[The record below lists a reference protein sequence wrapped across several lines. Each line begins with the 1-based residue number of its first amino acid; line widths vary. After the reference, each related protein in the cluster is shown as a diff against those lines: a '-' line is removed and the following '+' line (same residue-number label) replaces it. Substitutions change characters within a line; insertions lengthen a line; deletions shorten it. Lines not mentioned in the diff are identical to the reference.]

1 MHIIQANLHR
11 SKLATIELIQAAARK
26 GISLALVQEP
36 YVGNTGEMK
45 QYPGARIIQCTIN
58 RQKPVKAAV
67 IVFSDRLRVIHDP
80 QLVTETEA
88 AVLVTSGSLQLG
100 VISVYLEGDQDI
112 NHNLVRLKESIPKL
126 RTKNLIVAGDVN
138 AWSPWWGSSYE
149 NQRGADYNSFLNE
162 MDLHI
167 LNTGDTPTFEALRRD
182 RFYTSIVD
190 VTACSTSLLARVE
203 NWTVDRGLTTSDH
216 NAITFDLQLQ
226 KELEIIKPVTTRIY
240 YTKKANWNQFKSQLR
255 TSLSEKKITPQKIM
269 SVQSSG
275 ELETMVTA
283 YINAITE
290 ACEKAIPKIRA
301 KKGKCKPPWWTD
313 SLEDLKTDVLRKKR
327 RIRNAAPSRKQ
338 FVIDEYIQAKE
349 AYTSKADEEQT
360 RSWKEFCTTQKM
372 ESMWDGVYRI
382 IRKTTKHQED
392 ALLRNAEGA
401 TLSPAK
407 SAELLAKTFYPDD
420 SENTDD
426 SHHAALRKL
435 ADGRNLDEIT
445 ELSEND
451 PLFSQA
457 EVDLVLNALNCKKA
471 PGADGLT
478 ADICTAAIQCE
489 RELFLAIANTCLERA
504 HFPTQWKSAHVII
517 LRKPGKEDYTHPKSY
532 RPIGL
537 LSVFGKIVEKL
548 MIGRI
553 QWHIFPTL
561 HKNQYGFLP
570 QRGTEDALY
579 DLVERV
585 KTEFDSK
592 NIVILVSLDIEGAFD
607 NAWWPSLKQQL
618 IARKC
623 PRNLYALV
631 DSYLSERKIK
641 VNYAGAS
648 SEKGTNKGCV
658 QGSVGGPTF
667 WNLILDS
674 LLHRLSSEGVYCQAF
689 ADDVVLLFSSHKVSV
704 LEQSVNSTLEIVTA
718 WGASNK
724 LKFGASKTNAMLLT
738 RKLAFSPPDLYMSGT
753 RLNLVDQIKLLGL
766 TIDRKLTFKPHISET
781 CKKAADIYKQLARA
795 AKVTWGLNG
804 EITRT
809 IYVAVIE
816 PIVLYA
822 ANVWAPVTELELIKK
837 QLNALQRGFAQKI
850 CRAYRT
856 VSLTSATVL
865 SGTIPLD
872 LRVQE
877 SASLYRTKR
886 GFSHD
891 YLPPG
896 KELERD
902 VPYLDQPHPSKL
914 ISINYELLE
923 NDDSGSSLIGEI
935 AGPHIYTDGSKID
948 GGVGSALTWWEGGRE
963 SAFSKF
969 SLDSSCTVFQSELY
983 ALNRATK
990 MAEDNRES
998 RVNIMSDS
1006 RSSLDVLKNPRVTHQ
1021 LAKGIKQCIENIRE
1035 QGREVRFYWLRAHV
1049 GTAGN
1054 ERADELAKAAA
1065 KTKDNTTAD
1074 YCKVPMSYVK
1084 KKIRDETIRKWQDRY
1099 TTSTTGQVTK
1109 SFLPN
1114 VNEAYRLVRS
1124 TKLTPAQVQAL
1135 TGHGGIAEYLHRFK
1149 LKESA
1154 GCECDSTISESVWHI
1169 ILDCPRFLAART
1181 NLEHQIDANLDA
1193 SKLSSILTDDTKRPH
1208 FLEYIDIIFRRAA
1221 ERNSTLKNRNPATT
1235 NLDSQ
1240 TSSTTAVS
1248 GISRATITDLPT
1260 IGERQILLH
1269 GEHGAKGI
1277 RIRGVALFMSTGS
1290 ERLGIAFCNTAHQK
1304 WLTISPGLA
1313 SLLNGSTFKTS
1324 MRRRVFE
1331 ALPEIKLVGQSCR
1344 LLRTRNKTIAMFS
1357 GVDAMTCFEQACKVL
1372 SGIGK
1377 WGQVEGVQSRVIS
1390 VDAAVVASEKG
1401 KIADLM
1407 GCVQASEYHEVI
1419 VYEARG
1425 EDLSFLRKPVQDPP
1439 SVGSL
1444 SGSER
1449 LQQRHLEQ
1457 SALQQQ
1463 QRNAERQHKERAS
1476 RSNLWAITSAICT
1489 AAGII
1494 SSPFRRGASG
1504 SAHGG
1509 SHVAQAHS
1517 TQSRSPPTRAAMGH
1531 VCPPKLRHV
1540 ATPRDHIINAFLE
1553 FVAVIEA
1560 TKQVNQRTCKTIL
1573 QAYLQG
1579 NELILNDRLEA
1590 AEAVIYDNSTSKVLR
1605 GASISRSMAAY
1616 NATAGFVSLD
1626 EKESDQR
1633 GVVKFRTPPEDSLV
1647 VVARCTRI
1655 MLDDGILKMA
1665 KSISESGPEGVLFG
1679 GWDTPTFHWT
1689 NGVPGCGK
1697 TTWIIDQFEAE
1708 RDLIVTTTTE
1718 AANDLRDKLSC
1729 RIGGMVKSKVR
1740 TMASILVNGFKEQE
1754 SCHRMMVD
1762 EALMNHFG
1770 AIVMAARIT
1779 QAKEVL
1785 LIGDVNQ
1792 LPFIDRDNL
1801 FPLIYTRPTHIVAIS
1816 RELLCT
1822 HRNPMDVAYALGAVY
1837 CGIYSARSNVR
1848 SLDLKSFSGT
1858 QIPKSSPNTLYLVHT
1873 QAEKESLKNQGYGS
1887 GAGSRVL
1894 TVHEAQGLSCAAVVV
1909 VNTAQRKQRIHDSVP
1924 HAVVAISRHTD
1935 SCVYYTDVSDDA
1947 ISKFI
1952 RRAAGESEQGIL
1964 DYNLKMAIRN
1974 RDATVVGALL
1984 GGEGSL

>member
-1 MHIIQANLHR
+1 M
-11 SKLATIELIQAAARK
+11 
-26 GISLALVQEP
+26 ALVQEP
-36 YVGNTGEMK
+36 YVGNTGEIK
-45 QYPGARIIQCTIN
+45 QYPGIRVIQCTIN
-58 RQKPVKAAV
+58 RRKPVKAAV
-67 IVFSDRLRVIHDP
+67 MIFSDRLRIIHDP

-112 NHNLVRLKESIPKL
+112 HLNLVRLKEFIPKL

-138 AWSPWWGSSYE
+138 AWSPWWGSSSE

-167 LNTGDTPTFEALRRD
+167 LNTGDTPTFEALRQD

-190 VTACSTSLLARVE
+190 VTACSTSLLERVQD
-203 NWTVDRGLTTSDH
+203 WTVDRGLTTSDH
-216 NAITFDLQLQ
+216 NAITFDLHL
-226 KELEIIKPVTTRIY
+226 ERALEITKPTTTRVY
-240 YTKKANWNQFKSQLR
+240 YTKKAKWNQFKCHLK
-255 TSLSEKKITPQKIM
+255 TFLSEKQVTPQKIK
-269 SVQSSG
+269 SVQSPG
-275 ELETMVTA
+275 ELEAMVTA
-283 YINAITE
+283 YITAITE
-290 ACEKAIPKIRA
+290 ACEKAIPKLKV
-301 KKGKCKPPWWTD
+301 KKGKSKPPWWTGT
-313 SLEDLKTDVLRKKR
+313 LEDLKTDVLRKKR
-327 RIRNAAPSRKQ
+327 RIRNAAPSRKK

-349 AYTSKADEEQT
+349 AYASKADEEQT
-360 RSWKEFCTTQKM
+360 RSWKEFCSTQKR
-372 ESMWDGVYRI
+372 ESMWDGVYRV
-382 IRKTTKHQED
+382 IRKTTKYQED
-392 ALLRNAEGA
+392 VLLRNAEGL

-407 SAELLAKTFYPDD
+407 SAEMLATTFYPDD

-426 SHHAALRKL
+426 PGHADLRKL
-435 ADGRNLDEIT
+435 TDGRSLNEIT

-451 PLFSQA
+451 PIFSQA
-457 EVDLVLNALNCKKA
+457 EVDLVLNALNPKKA

-478 ADICTAAIQCE
+478 ADICTVAIQCE
-489 RELFLAIANTCLERA
+489 REVFLAIANTCLERA
-504 HFPTQWKSAHVII
+504 YFPTQWKSAHVVV

-553 QWHIFPTL
+553 QWHTLPTL

-579 DLVERV
+579 DLVEQV
-585 KTEFDSK
+585 KAEIDAK
-592 NIVILVSLDIEGAFD
+592 KIVILVSLDIEGAFD

-648 SEKGTNKGCV
+648 SEKATNKGCV

-674 LLHRLSSEGVYCQAF
+674 LLHRLTSEGVYCQAF

-704 LEQSVNSTLEIVTA
+704 LEQSVNGALELVTA

-753 RLNLVDQIKLLGL
+753 RLNLVDEIRLLGL
-766 TIDRKLTFKPHISET
+766 TIDRKLTFKSHISAT

-822 ANVWAPVTELELIKK
+822 ANVWAPATELQLTKK

-872 LRVQE
+872 LRIQE
-877 SASLYRTKR
+877 SASLYRIKR
-886 GFSHD
+886 GFSLD

-914 ISINYELLE
+914 ISVNYELLE
-923 NDDSGSSLIGEI
+923 SGDSGSSLIGEI
-935 AGPHIYTDGSKID
+935 TGPHIYTDGSKID
-948 GGVGSALTWWEGGRE
+948 GGVGSALTWWEEGRE
-963 SAFSKF
+963 SAFSTF
-969 SLDSSCTVFQSELY
+969 SLDSACTVFQSELY

-990 MAEDNRES
+990 MVEGSRET

-1006 RSSLDVLKNPRVTHQ
+1006 RSSLDVLKNPKVSHQ
-1021 LAKGIKQCIENIRE
+1021 LAKEIKQCIGNIRE
-1035 QGREVRFYWLRAHV
+1035 QGREIRFYWLRAHV
-1049 GTAGN
+1049 GTVGN

-1074 YCKVPMSYVK
+1074 YTRVPMSYVK
-1084 KKIRDETIRKWQDRY
+1084 KKIREETIRKWQDRY

-1109 SFLPN
+1109 AFLPD
-1114 VNEAYRLVRS
+1114 VKEAYRLVRS

-1154 GCECDSTISESVWHI
+1154 GCECDPTISESVWHI

-1181 NLEHQIDANLDA
+1181 NLEHQIDANLVH
-1193 SKLSSILTDDTKRPH
+1193 SELSSILADKSKRPH
-1208 FLEYIDIIFRRAA
+1208 FLGYMDAIFCRAA
-1221 ERNSTLKNRNPATT
+1221 ERNSTLNKR
-1235 NLDSQ
+1235 SQ
-1240 TSSTTAVS
+1240 TVTSLESRYNSAMVASETPRTTIADPL
-1248 GISRATITDLPT
+1248 TIN
-1260 IGERQILLH
+1260 EQQILLQ
-1269 GEHGAKGI
+1269 GEHGTKGI

-1290 ERLGIAFCNTAHQK
+1290 ERLGIAFCNTSNQK
-1304 WLTISPGLA
+1304 WLKISPGLA

-1324 MRRRVFE
+1324 MRRKQYE
-1331 ALPEIKLVGQSCR
+1331 ALPEIKLMGLTCR
-1344 LLRTRNKTIAMFS
+1344 LLRTRNKTIAMFP
-1357 GVDAMTCFEQACKVL
+1357 GVDSMTCFQQACKVL
-1372 SGIGK
+1372 SGIGR
-1377 WGQVEGVQSRVIS
+1377 WGEVDGVTSRIIS
-1390 VDAAVVASEKG
+1390 VDAAVVASQKG
-1401 KIADLM
+1401 KTADLM
-1407 GCVQASEYHEVI
+1407 GCVEASEHHEVI
-1419 VYEARG
+1419 VYEDRG
-1425 EDLSFLRKPVQDPP
+1425 QDLSFLRKTVQGPP
-1439 SVGSL
+1439 SVGSP

-1449 LQQRHLEQ
+1449 LQQKYSEQ
-1457 SALQQQ
+1457 SALQKHEL
-1463 QRNAERQHKERAS
+1463 NIERQNRERDS
-1476 RSNLWAITSAICT
+1476 RSSMWAITSAICT
-1489 AAGII
+1489 AVGLV
-1494 SSPFRRGASG
+1494 SSPFRRSMTG
-1504 SAHGG
+1504 STHGG
-1509 SHVAQAHS
+1509 GHVAQVQPNQPKS
-1517 TQSRSPPTRAAMGH
+1517 SPTRAAMGH
-1531 VCPPKLRHV
+1531 VCPPKLRH
-1540 ATPRDHIINAFLE
+1540 ADTPRDHLINAFLE

-1560 TKQVNQRTCKTIL
+1560 TKQVNLRTCKAIL
-1573 QAYLQG
+1573 QTYLQG
-1579 NELILNDRLEA
+1579 NELILDDRLEA

-1626 EKESDQR
+1626 EKETEKH
-1633 GVVKFRTPPEDSLV
+1633 GVVKFKTPPEDSLV

-1655 MLDDGILKMA
+1655 MLDDGILEMA
-1665 KSISESGPEGVLFG
+1665 KSISGTGPDGVVFRD
-1679 GWDTPTFHWT
+1679 WDTPMFHWT

-1697 TTWIIDQFEAE
+1697 TTWIMNQFEAE

-1718 AANDLRDKLSC
+1718 AANDLRGKLSC
-1729 RIGGMVKSKVR
+1729 RIGGLVKSKVR
-1740 TMASILVNGFKEQE
+1740 TMASILVNGVKEQE
-1754 SCHRMMVD
+1754 SCHRIMVD

-1801 FPLIYTRPTHIVAIS
+1801 FPLVYTRPAHIVAVT

-1822 HRNPMDVAYALGAVY
+1822 HRNPMDVAYALGIVY
-1837 CGIYSARSNVR
+1837 CGIYSSKSRVR
-1848 SLDLKSFSGT
+1848 SLELKSFSRAR
-1858 QIPKSSPNTLYLVHT
+1858 IPKSPPNTLYLVHT
-1873 QAEKESLKNQGYGS
+1873 QVEKESLKNQGYGS
-1887 GAGSRVL
+1887 GMGSRVL
-1894 TVHEAQGLSCAAVVV
+1894 TIHEAQGLSYAAVVI
-1909 VNTAQRKQRIHDSVP
+1909 VNTTDRKQRIHDSVP

-1935 SCVYYTDVSDDA
+1935 SCVYYTDINDDA
-1947 ISKFI
+1947 ISKII
-1952 RRAAGESEQGIL
+1952 RRALGEGEQGIL
-1964 DYNLKMAIRN
+1964 DYNLKMAIKN
-1974 RDATVVGALL
+1974 RDALVVSALL
-1984 GGEGSL
+1984 GGDGS